1 MDKIKVG
8 LIGCGNVGGSII
20 SDIAT
25 APYNVEIAAL
35 FVKRPDLSRAFPK
48 VPIVR
53 DIDLVINNPEI
64 NIILECTSSPEIE
77 QLVRERTEGTNNKVI
92 YTNKNFW
99 EENGIG
105 PYDWDE
111 KKAAGIVASGQII
124 QELLAFVSFG
134 LEESS

>member
-25 APYNVEIAAL
+25 APYNVEIAAM

-48 VPIVR
+48 VPVVE
-53 DIDLVINNPEI
+53 DIDLVVNNPEI
-64 NIILECTSSPEIE
+64 NFILECTSSPEIE
-77 QLVRERTEGTNNKVI
+77 QLVRERTDGTNNKVI

-105 PYDWDE
+105 PYDWDQ
-111 KKAAGIVASGQII
+111 KKAAGIVASGEII
-124 QELLAFVSFG
+124 EELLTLINFR
-134 LEESS
+134 LDES